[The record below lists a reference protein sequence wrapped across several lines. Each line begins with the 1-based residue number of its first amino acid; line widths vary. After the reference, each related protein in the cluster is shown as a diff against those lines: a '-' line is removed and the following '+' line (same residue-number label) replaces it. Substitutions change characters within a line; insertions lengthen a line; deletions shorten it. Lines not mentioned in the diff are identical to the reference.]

1 MARRVAAALD
11 NHEHAVI
18 EAGTGTGKSL
28 AYLLPIV
35 RSGVVALISTAN
47 KNLQEQ
53 LFYKDI
59 PFVQQHVQPF
69 KAALVKGMGNYL
81 CLDRL
86 QEEHGFQ
93 QLVKTPAFARMEQLM
108 EEHNAW
114 DGDLDLLP
122 MSLPPD
128 VRGRVAAES
137 DQCAWR
143 SCPFFGDCYVRKMRE
158 RSHNLDDKE
167 EQLYEKLIKRT
178 RSLAADL
185 RIVFAVKEP
194 DERVYYV
201 EQSGGYGRRAAQPSV
216 SAAPLSVTELLRDKL
231 FDRISTIATS
241 ATLAIGGDFRFF
253 RARVG
258 LTAAQEAVLPPTFH

>member
-1 MARRVAAALD
+1 MANPITDQEVALRDAVESDLREGGVLAQSLPGYEERPAQIGMAGAVAHALEAS
-11 NHEHAVI
+11 EHLVT
-18 EAGTGTGKSL
+18 EASTGTGKSF
-28 AYLLPIV
+28 AYLLAIV
-35 RSGVVALISTAN
+35 RSGKVALISTAN

-108 EEHNAW
+108 EEHDAW

-128 VRGRVAAES
+128 VRGRVAADS

-143 SCPFFGDCYVRKMRE
+143 
-158 RSHNLDDKE
+158 
-167 EQLYEKLIKRT
+167 
-178 RSLAADL
+178 
-185 RIVFAVKEP
+185 
-194 DERVYYV
+194 
-201 EQSGGYGRRAAQPSV
+201 
-216 SAAPLSVTELLRDKL
+216 
-231 FDRISTIATS
+231 
-241 ATLAIGGDFRFF
+241 
-253 RARVG
+253 
-258 LTAAQEAVLPPTFH
+258 

>member
-1 MARRVAAALD
+1 MAEQVGTGRGTSLGTRVERDRGEGGVLPQALPGYEERGAQIGMARRVAAALD
-11 NHEHAVI
+11 NSEHAVI

-93 QLVKTPAFARMEQLM
+93 QLVKTPAFKG
-108 EEHNAW
+108 W
-114 DGDLDLLP
+114 T
-122 MSLPPD
+122 
-128 VRGRVAAES
+128 
-137 DQCAWR
+137 CCW
-143 SCPFFGDCYVRKMRE
+143 
-158 RSHNLDDKE
+158 
-167 EQLYEKLIKRT
+167 
-178 RSLAADL
+178 
-185 RIVFAVKEP
+185 
-194 DERVYYV
+194 
-201 EQSGGYGRRAAQPSV
+201 
-216 SAAPLSVTELLRDKL
+216 
-231 FDRISTIATS
+231 
-241 ATLAIGGDFRFF
+241 
-253 RARVG
+253 
-258 LTAAQEAVLPPTFH
+258 